1 MTTVENTLTPSPP
14 KSPPA
19 AVPPRRSRFRRP
31 RGLGSLP
38 LLLLVGFLILVPA
51 GFVLLAAFSVD
62 IPRPGNISFDLTL
75 RHLAVFTEPGVL
87 KATLNSLVIGVSATL
102 LALLIGGFLAF
113 VTART
118 NIPLRGF
125 VFLIGLMPLFL
136 PSYVG
141 ALAWSVLGS
150 PVAGLLNIGLHDLG
164 IDVTVNI
171 YSMAGVV
178 LVMGMFYAPYA
189 FLLMHSSMSLMNPD
203 LEDAAGVHAASTWQ
217 MLRNVTFPLAMP
229 AILGSAL
236 LVFTHIF
243 ENFPVAQ
250 VLATPGK
257 IETLPTFIYR
267 LMNASP
273 SRGNEAAAM
282 AVLLVLVVLVVTLSQ
297 RRILARRSY
306 TTVSGKGLKARR
318 ISLGRWRWPL
328 FAVAVVYLLLS
339 IVLPIA
345 ALVLTAVRTS
355 PYMQSFA
362 DLGAPGAI
370 DFSAFGQVLGSE
382 LFLRSAGNSIVVAVT
397 SAAVGTMLAFL
408 VGYSVYRTR
417 AKARGLLE
425 GISMVPLAIPAIVLG
440 MGLLWTW
447 LVMPIPVYGTLTVLV
462 IAFIAV
468 QMPQGLRGIA
478 ASIQSTERDLE
489 DNAVLHGA
497 RRSRAVMAITVPLMR
512 VALTSTFLMLLML
525 SMRELT
531 VPLFLYTSD
540 TRILSILIFD
550 QFENGGALQ
559 QAAAMSVIYCV
570 IMFVLSYLPRRF
582 GSGAG
587 FTPS

>member
-1 MTTVENTLTPSPP
+1 MTITDTRDPATTPAPAPPSP
-14 KSPPA
+14 
-19 AVPPRRSRFRRP
+19 RRRIRKP
-31 RGLGSLP
+31 RGWSSLP
-38 LLLLVGFLILVPA
+38 LLVLIAFLILVPA

-62 IPRPGNISFDLTL
+62 IPRPGNINFDLTL
-75 RHLAVFTEPGVL
+75 DHIAVFTEPGVL
-87 KATLNSLVIGVSATL
+87 KATLNSLIIGVSGTL

-118 NIPLRGF
+118 NIPMRGF
-125 VFLIGLMPLFL
+125 VFFIGLMPLFL

-141 ALAWSVLGS
+141 ALAWSILGS
-150 PVAGLLNIGLHDLG
+150 PVAGLLNIGFQDLG
-164 IDVTVNI
+164 IDFTVNI
-171 YSMAGVV
+171 YSLGGVV

-203 LEDAAGVHAASTWQ
+203 LEDAAGVHGGSTWR

-243 ENFPVAQ
+243 ENFPVSQ
-250 VLATPGK
+250 VLATPGQ
-257 IETLPTFIYR
+257 IDTLPTFIYR

-273 SRGNEAAAM
+273 SRGNEAAVM
-282 AVLLVLVVLVVTLSQ
+282 AVVLVIVVLLVTLGQ

-318 ISLGRWRWPL
+318 ITLGKWKWPL
-328 FAVAVVYLLLS
+328 FAIALVYLLLS
-339 IVLPIA
+339 IILPLA
-345 ALVLTAVRTS
+345 ALILTAVRTS
-355 PYMQSFA
+355 PYMQSFS
-362 DLGAPGAI
+362 DLSQPGAI
-370 DFSAFGQVLGSE
+370 DFGIFGNVLSSG
-382 LFLRSAGNSIVVAVT
+382 LFLDSAGNSVIVALT
-397 SAAVGTMLAFL
+397 SAAAGTVLAFL
-408 VGYSVYRTR
+408 VGYTVYRT
-417 AKARGLLE
+417 KARGRGLLE

-447 LVMPIPVYGTLTVLV
+447 LVMPFPLYGTLWVMV

-478 ASIQSTERDLE
+478 SSIQSTERDLE

-497 RRSRAVMAITVPLMR
+497 RRSRAIMSITVPLMR
-512 VALTSTFLMLLML
+512 VGLASTFLMLLML

-540 TRILSILIFD
+540 THILSITIFD

-559 QAAAMSVIYCV
+559 QAAAMSVIYCA
-570 IMFVLSYLPRRF
+570 IMFVLSYLPRRI
-582 GSGAG
+582 GSGG
-587 FTPS
+587 GLTP

>member
-1 MTTVENTLTPSPP
+1 MTTMQSTRVKAPPSAPSPA
-14 KSPPA
+14 PA
-19 AVPPRRSRFRRP
+19 SRRRWRRP
-31 RGLGSLP
+31 KGLGSLP
-38 LLLLVGFLILVPA
+38 LLLVVGFLILVPA

-62 IPRPGNISFDLTL
+62 IPRPGSINFDLTL
-75 RHLAVFTEPGVL
+75 KHLAVFTEPGVL
-87 KATLNSLVIGVSATL
+87 KATLNSLIIGVSATL

-118 NIPLRGF
+118 NIPMRGF

-141 ALAWSVLGS
+141 ALAWSILGS
-150 PVAGLLNIGLHDLG
+150 PVAGLLNIGMRDLG
-164 IDVTVNI
+164 IDFTVNI
-171 YSMAGVV
+171 YSMGGVV

-203 LEDAAGVHAASTWQ
+203 LEDAAGVHGGSTWQ
-217 MLRNVTFPLAMP
+217 MLRSVTFPLALP

-243 ENFPVAQ
+243 ENFPVSQ
-250 VLATPGK
+250 VLATPGQ
-257 IETLPTFIYR
+257 IDTLPTFIYR

-273 SRGNEAAAM
+273 SRGNEAAVM
-282 AVLLVLVVLVVTLSQ
+282 AVVLVLVVLLVTLGQ

-328 FAVAVVYLLLS
+328 FAVALVYLLLS
-339 IVLPIA
+339 IVLPLA

-355 PYMQSFA
+355 PYMQSFN
-362 DLGAPGAI
+362 DLSAPGAI
-370 DFSAFGQVLGSE
+370 DFGSFGRVLQSD
-382 LFLRSAGNSIVVAVT
+382 LFLDSAGNSVLVAVV
-397 SAAVGTMLAFL
+397 SAALGTVLAFL
-408 VGYSVYRTR
+408 VGYTVYRTK
-417 AKARGLLE
+417 AKARGALE
-425 GISMVPLAIPAIVLG
+425 GVSMVPLAIPAIVLG

-447 LVMPIPVYGTLTVLV
+447 LVMPVPLYGTLAVLM

-478 ASIQSTERDLE
+478 SSIQSTERDLE

-497 RRSRAVMAITVPLMR
+497 RRSRAVLSITVPLMR
-512 VALTSTFLMLLML
+512 VGIASTFLMLLML

-540 TRILSILIFD
+540 THILSITIFD

-559 QAAAMSVIYCV
+559 QAAAMSVIYCL
-570 IMFVLSYLPRRF
+570 IMFVLSYLPRRL
-582 GSGAG
+582 GSGG
-587 FTPS
+587 MTP

>member
-1 MTTVENTLTPSPP
+1 MTAVDTTLSAPPGPPS
-14 KSPPA
+14 A
-19 AVPPRRSRFRRP
+19 APPPRRRRFRRP
-31 RGLGSLP
+31 RGLGGLP
-38 LLLLVGFLILVPA
+38 LLLIVAFLVLVPA

-62 IPRPGNISFDLTL
+62 VPRPGNITLDLTTS
-75 RHLAVFTEPGVL
+75 HLAVFTEPGVL
-87 KATLNSLVIGVSATL
+87 EATLNSVVIGVSATL

-164 IDVTVNI
+164 VDITVDI
-171 YSMAGVV
+171 YSMGGVV
-178 LVMGMFYAPYA
+178 LVMGMYYAPYA
-189 FLLMHSSMSLMNPD
+189 FLLLHASMSLMNPD
-203 LEDAAGVHAASTWQ
+203 LEDAAGVHGGSTRH
-217 MLRNVTFPLAMP
+217 MLRHVTFPLAMP

-236 LVFTHIF
+236 LVFTHVF
-243 ENFPVAQ
+243 ENFPVSQ
-250 VLATPGK
+250 VLATPGQ
-257 IETLPTFIYR
+257 IDTLPTFIYR

-273 SRGNEAAAM
+273 SRGNEAAVM
-282 AVLLVLVVLVVTLSQ
+282 AVVLVLVVLLVTVGQ

-318 ISLGRWRWPL
+318 VPLGAWRWPL
-328 FAVAVVYLLLS
+328 FAVALVYLLLS
-339 IVLPIA
+339 IALPVA

-355 PYMQSFA
+355 PYMRSFA
-362 DLGAPGAI
+362 DLARPGAI
-370 DFSAFGQVLGSE
+370 DFSSFGQVLRSD
-382 LFLRSAGNSIVVAVT
+382 LFLTSAGNSVVVAVS
-397 SAAVGTMLAFL
+397 SAAAGTVVAFL
-408 VGYSVYRTR
+408 VGYTVYRTK

-447 LVMPIPVYGTLTVLV
+447 LVMPVPVYGTLTVLV
-462 IAFIAV
+462 IAFVAV

-478 ASIQSTERDLE
+478 SSIQATERDLE

-497 RRSRAVMAITVPLMR
+497 RRSRAVLAITVPLLR
-512 VALTSTFLMLLML
+512 GAITSTFLMLLML

-531 VPLFLYTSD
+531 VPLFLYTAD
-540 TRILSILIFD
+540 TQILSITIFD

-559 QAAAMSVIYCV
+559 QAAAMSVVYCL
-570 IMFVLSYLPRRF
+570 IMFVLSYLPRRL
-582 GSGAG
+582 GSGG
-587 FTPS
+587 VTG